1 MRHRTIVLGVVAIA
15 AAVASAQTAGEP
27 AAGERLRQAVEKA
40 ASPGVIRSA
49 MGITRRETPIPSLL
63 TADDL
68 DYNSRKIRIL
78 LVGGLDGS
86 PGSVDAVLEAMKWF
100 YTAPGGKRFR
110 TKFAVSAVPVG
121 NPDGWAGQTGAS
133 AGSGGVASNGNGSGG
148 NPTAGY
154 PPKGDAYSSP
164 TDPEAAYL
172 WRWIGMHAP
181 DLVVD
186 IRSGPETR
194 WLVPQ
199 SPNGPLAQ
207 LAKVLKPASEAPTD
221 GSLAAELVRLAPSA
235 TGTVPALEAHLA
247 AKDQSGLL
255 RSLLPALEKVK
266 FHGPSPARAEIQKRL
281 ARSPLEVARQLSA
294 VYGHDLDEVAYQPA
308 LALIGR
314 IWLGELTNDPQPL
327 ADVERIVAPYF
338 TGSKPTL
345 PARPSSVS
353 FAGHLVFGEL
363 ARATGKPRYI
373 ELARSAANFG
383 FDEHGAPREVMPGH
397 NEMSDAV
404 FMGGPIQAQVGRL
417 TGEAKYFDM
426 SVRNMRFM
434 VGLNLRPDGL
444 HRHSPLD
451 PAAWGRGNGFPA
463 LGLALSL
470 SYFSPDQPGRE
481 ELLRVFRAH
490 MEALS
495 RYQDPTGAWHQV
507 IDVPG
512 SYRELTATSMIGFS
526 MLRGVRSGWLEREKY
541 LPLIEKAWYAVRTR
555 VAADG
560 GLVDVCTS
568 TGKQPSLRAY
578 LDRTAILGR
587 DPRGGAMALI
597 FATEMARWQAEANNS
612 KPTAR

>member
-1 MRHRTIVLGVVAIA
+1 MRNRHLALGLLGTTIV
-15 AAVASAQTAGEP
+15 AAVAQAQTAGEK
-27 AAGERLRQAVEKA
+27 LRQAVEKA
-40 ASPGVIRSA
+40 LSPGVIQSA
-49 MGITRRETPIPSLL
+49 VGITRHETPIPCLL

-68 DYNSRKIRIL
+68 DYGTRKTRIL
-78 LVGGLDGS
+78 LIGGLDASG
-86 PGSVDAVLEAMKWF
+86 GSVDTALEAMKWF
-100 YTAPGGKRFR
+100 YTAPAARGFQRN
-110 TKFAVSAVPVG
+110 FAISAVPIA
-121 NPDGWAGQTGAS
+121 NPDGWAAQAGAS
-133 AGSGGVASNGNGSGG
+133 NRSGDNGSGG

-154 PPKGDAYSSP
+154 PPKGDAYSSL

-186 IRSGPETR
+186 IRSGPETQ
-194 WLVPQ
+194 WHVPQ
-199 SPNGPLAQ
+199 SPDEQLTRLTNSLKNG
-207 LAKVLKPASEAPTD
+207 LKPATEGLPA
-221 GSLAAELVRLAPSA
+221 GSLAAELVRSAPSA
-235 TGTVPALEAHLA
+235 TGTVPALEVHLA
-247 AKDQSGLL
+247 AKDQSSLL
-255 RSLLPALEKVK
+255 RSLLPVLEKTK
-266 FHGPSPARAEIQKRL
+266 FHGPSRARAEIQKRL
-281 ARSPLEVARQLSA
+281 ARSPVEVAQQLSA

-314 IWLGELTNDPQPL
+314 IWLGKLTKDPQPL
-327 ADVERIVAPYF
+327 ADVEKIVAPYF
-338 TGSKPTL
+338 TGAKPSL
-345 PARPSSVS
+345 PARPSSVNFS
-353 FAGHLVFGEL
+353 GHLIFGEL
-363 ARATGKPRYI
+363 ARATGKSRYI
-373 ELARSAANFG
+373 DLARAAANFG

-426 SVRNMRFM
+426 SLRNMRFM

-451 PAAWGRGNGFPA
+451 QAAWGRGNGFPA

-470 SYFSPDQPGRE
+470 SYFPPEQPGWDE
-481 ELLRVFRAH
+481 IINAFRAH
-490 MEALS
+490 MQAL
-495 RYQDPTGAWHQV
+495 RRHQDPTGAWHEV

-512 SYRELTATSMIGFS
+512 SYRELTATSMIGFA
-526 MLRGVRSGWLEREKY
+526 MLRGVRSGWLEKKVY
-541 LPLIEKAWYAVRTR
+541 LPLIDQAWYAVRTR

-560 GLVDVCTS
+560 ALVDVCTS

-597 FATEMARWQAEANNS
+597 FATEVARWQAES
-612 KPTAR
+612 KNDKSVARWR